1 MTSPTSTDT
10 LIAEIKRRQKLN
22 TYYGPMSEENHVW
35 NLAVDTMAC
44 EAMDAVRALA
54 EREAV

>member
-1 MTSPTSTDT
+1 MPSPSSTDT
-10 LIAEIKRRQKLN
+10 LIAEIRRRQDLN
-22 TYYGPMSEENHVW
+22 TYYAPMSEENHVW
-35 NLAVDTMAC
+35 NLAVKTMAC

>member
-1 MTSPTSTDT
+1 MPSPSSTDT
-10 LIAEIKRRQKLN
+10 LIAEIRHRQKLN
-22 TYYGPMSEENHVW
+22 TYFAPMNEGNHIW

-54 EREAV
+54 EREAA